1 MRKYNLTVSACFAHI
16 FSQLLGPEADG
27 GSEDK
32 EIASQP
38 TLSESDED
46 KGAAVNNKQSSEET
60 LDERQAVEP
69 CNNGKGIGV
78 SDAIPA
84 AGLAGKK
91 INRINSSGEEVRS
104 PPRLASARAASPT
117 SSKMESTALVLLELA
132 EHTKGVASSRTNSE
146 LERRESAEFQWAKQ
160 NVDWNGRY
168 VSSSTKV
175 KRTSDTSNVLTPLA
189 LYFRMNYLPTVNS
202 MEIVT
207 CQQSTRRTPALDF
220 GYGLRDKST
229 RSTERGAR
237 AT

>member
-1 MRKYNLTVSACFAHI
+1 M
-16 FSQLLGPEADG
+16 
-27 GSEDK
+27 

-46 KGAAVNNKQSSEET
+46 EGAAGNNKLSSEET

-117 SSKMESTALVLLELA
+117 SSKMEATVL
-132 EHTKGVASSRTNSE
+132 ASSLTNSH
-146 LERRESAEFQWAKQ
+146 LHRQESLVVQWANQSVGFQWAKQ
-160 NVDWNGRY
+160 NVDWDGRY
-168 VSSSTKV
+168 VSFPTNV
-175 KRTSDTSNVLTPLA
+175 KRTSETSNLT
-189 LYFRMNYLPTVNS
+189 
-202 MEIVT
+202 
-207 CQQSTRRTPALDF
+207 
-220 GYGLRDKST
+220 
-229 RSTERGAR
+229 
-237 AT
+237 

>member
-1 MRKYNLTVSACFAHI
+1 MRGCLFLCQPVLLTYFA
-16 FSQLLGPEADG
+16 QVGPEADG
-27 GSEDK
+27 GSKDK

-46 KGAAVNNKQSSEET
+46 EGTAGNNKLSSEET

-91 INRINSSGEEVRS
+91 INRINSSVEEDKI

-132 EHTKGVASSRTNSE
+132 EHTRVASSRTNSE

-207 CQQSTRRTPALDF
+207 CQQSTRRTTALDF